1 MDQQF
6 VNWLMGA
13 FGALLGFLLKTVWDA
28 VKDLQVADKDL
39 AEKVKEIQILV
50 AGTYVTKT
58 ELSQVMDRVLN
69 QLDRIEHK
77 LDGKADK

>member
-28 VKDLQVADKDL
+28 VKDLQVADKEL
-39 AEKVKEIQILV
+39 ADKVKAIEILV
-50 AGTYVTKT
+50 AGEYVKKT
-58 ELSQVMDRVLN
+58 ELEHVMDRVFS
-69 QLDRIEHK
+69 QLDRIEAK
-77 LDGKADK
+77 LDTKADK